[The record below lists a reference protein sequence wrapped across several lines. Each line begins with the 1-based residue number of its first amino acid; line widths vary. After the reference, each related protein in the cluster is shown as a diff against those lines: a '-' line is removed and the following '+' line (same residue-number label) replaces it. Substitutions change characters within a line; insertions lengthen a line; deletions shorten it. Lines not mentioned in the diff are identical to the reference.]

1 MNDENKRFAVY
12 SRKSRFTGKGESIE
26 NQIELCRRYIY
37 LNYPNASEKNIF
49 IYEDEGF
56 SGGNTDRPQFKKMMY
71 DASEKKF
78 NVLICYRLD
87 RISRN
92 IGDFAK
98 LIDRLGELG
107 ISFESIKEKFDT
119 DSSLGR
125 AMMYIASVFSQLERE
140 TIAERIRDNMHE
152 LAKTGRWL
160 GGNTPTGYRSVQVQT
175 ITVDGKK
182 RSSCMLKIEESEM
195 TAVKKIFE
203 KFLESESLTAVE
215 TYMIQN
221 HIKTRKGKD
230 FSRFSIKGILRNPVY
245 MIADSDAW
253 EYLSVLGAEIFAEK
267 SDFDGN
273 CGVMAYNKT
282 LQKKGKTNKIRD
294 IKEWIITAG
303 RHKGVVSGKEWKQ
316 VRECLE
322 RNSVKAYR
330 KPKNNTALLS
340 GLLYC
345 GDCGHYMR
353 PKIYNSF
360 YKDGEKKFSYL
371 CEMKEKSR
379 RSECSVSNPA
389 GNELDAEVIKE
400 ISKLEEDKKELYY
413 ILNKAKK
420 TFSDGRGSNTEIEE
434 LNEGLNVNNRKIASL
449 VENLTE
455 LEKTVADKYIIKKI
469 EELHKE
475 NELLKKRLYELIKT
489 SENKKSVDVNYI
501 TDTLTVWESVI
512 KLIEVRERREAV
524 RTIVDK
530 IIWDGESAHIYF
542 AGAEWYPDCGI
553 LVIVNTMR

>member
-316 VRECLE
+316 VQECLE

-524 RTIVDK
+524 RTLVDK

-542 AGAEWYPDCGI
+542 AGA
-553 LVIVNTMR
+553 

>member
-26 NQIELCRRYIY
+26 NQIELCRRYIN

-56 SGGNTDRPQFKKMMY
+56 SGGNTDRPQFKKMMD

-98 LIDRLGELG
+98 LIDRIGELG

-316 VRECLE
+316 VQECLE

-512 KLIEVRERREAV
+512 KLTEVRERREAV

-542 AGAEWYPDCGI
+542 FG
-553 LVIVNTMR
+553 

>member
-316 VRECLE
+316 VQECLE

-420 TFSDGRGSNTEIEE
+420 TFSDGRGSNTEIEG

-542 AGAEWYPDCGI
+542 AGA
-553 LVIVNTMR
+553 

>member
-26 NQIELCRRYIY
+26 NQIELCRRYIN

-56 SGGNTDRPQFKKMMY
+56 SGGNTDRPQFKKMMD

-294 IKEWIITAG
+294 IKEWIITTG

-316 VRECLE
+316 VQECLE

-420 TFSDGRGSNTEIEE
+420 SFSDGRESNTEIEE

-469 EELHKE
+469 EELHAE

-512 KLIEVRERREAV
+512 KLIEVRERREVV

-542 AGAEWYPDCGI
+542 FG
-553 LVIVNTMR
+553 

>member
-26 NQIELCRRYIY
+26 NQIELCRRYIN

-56 SGGNTDRPQFKKMMY
+56 SGGNTDRPQFKKMMD

-294 IKEWIITAG
+294 IKEWIITTG

-316 VRECLE
+316 VQECLE

-420 TFSDGRGSNTEIEE
+420 TFSDGRESNTEIEE

-449 VENLTE
+449 VENLTV

-469 EELHKE
+469 EELHAE

-512 KLIEVRERREAV
+512 KLIEVRERREVV

-542 AGAEWYPDCGI
+542 FG
-553 LVIVNTMR
+553 

>member
-26 NQIELCRRYIY
+26 NQIELCRRYIN

-56 SGGNTDRPQFKKMMY
+56 SGGNTDRPQFKKMMD

-78 NVLICYRLD
+78 NVLICNRLD

-294 IKEWIITAG
+294 IKEWIITTG

-316 VRECLE
+316 VQECLE

-420 TFSDGRGSNTEIEE
+420 TFSDGRESNTEIEE

-469 EELHKE
+469 EELHAE

-512 KLIEVRERREAV
+512 KLIEVRERREVV

-542 AGAEWYPDCGI
+542 FG
-553 LVIVNTMR
+553 

>member
-316 VRECLE
+316 VQECLE

-512 KLIEVRERREAV
+512 KLIEVRERREVV

-542 AGAEWYPDCGI
+542 AGA
-553 LVIVNTMR
+553 

>member
-26 NQIELCRRYIY
+26 NQIELCRRYIN

-56 SGGNTDRPQFKKMMY
+56 SGGNTDRPQFKKMMD

-316 VRECLE
+316 VQECLE

-542 AGAEWYPDCGI
+542 AGA
-553 LVIVNTMR
+553 

>member
-316 VRECLE
+316 VQECLE

-530 IIWDGESAHIYF
+530 IIWDGKSAHIYF
-542 AGAEWYPDCGI
+542 AGA
-553 LVIVNTMR
+553 

>member
-26 NQIELCRRYIY
+26 NQIELCRRYIN

-56 SGGNTDRPQFKKMMY
+56 SGGNTDRPQFKKMMD

-182 RSSCMLKIEESEM
+182 RSSYMLKIEESEM

-294 IKEWIITAG
+294 IKEWIITTG

-316 VRECLE
+316 VQECLE

-420 TFSDGRGSNTEIEE
+420 TFSDGRESNTEIEE

-469 EELHKE
+469 EELHAE

-512 KLIEVRERREAV
+512 KLIEVRERREVV

-542 AGAEWYPDCGI
+542 FG
-553 LVIVNTMR
+553 

>member
-26 NQIELCRRYIY
+26 NQIELCRRYIN

-49 IYEDEGF
+49 IYEDGGF
-56 SGGNTDRPQFKKMMY
+56 SGGNTDRPQFKKMMD

-294 IKEWIITAG
+294 IKEWIITTG

-316 VRECLE
+316 VQECLE

-420 TFSDGRGSNTEIEE
+420 TFSDGRESNTEIEE

-469 EELHKE
+469 EELHAE

-512 KLIEVRERREAV
+512 KLIEVRERREVV

-542 AGAEWYPDCGI
+542 FG
-553 LVIVNTMR
+553 

>member
-26 NQIELCRRYIY
+26 NQIELCRRYIN

-56 SGGNTDRPQFKKMMY
+56 SGGNTDRPQFKKMMD

-267 SDFDGN
+267 SDFDVN

-294 IKEWIITAG
+294 IKEWIITTG

-316 VRECLE
+316 VQECLE

-420 TFSDGRGSNTEIEE
+420 TFSDGRESNTEIEE

-469 EELHKE
+469 EELHAE

-512 KLIEVRERREAV
+512 KLIEVRERREVV

-542 AGAEWYPDCGI
+542 FG
-553 LVIVNTMR
+553 

>member
-26 NQIELCRRYIY
+26 NQIELCRRYIN

-56 SGGNTDRPQFKKMMY
+56 SGGNTDRPQFKKMMD

-294 IKEWIITAG
+294 IKEWIITTG

-316 VRECLE
+316 VQECLE

-420 TFSDGRGSNTEIEE
+420 TFSDGRESNTEIEE

-455 LEKTVADKYIIKKI
+455 LETTVADKYIIKKI
-469 EELHKE
+469 EELHAE

-512 KLIEVRERREAV
+512 KLIEVRERREVV

-542 AGAEWYPDCGI
+542 FG
-553 LVIVNTMR
+553 

>member
-26 NQIELCRRYIY
+26 NQIELCRRYIN
-37 LNYPNASEKNIF
+37 LNYPDVSEKNIF

-56 SGGNTDRPQFKKMMY
+56 SGGNTDRPQFKKMMN

-175 ITVDGKK
+175 VTVDGKK
-182 RSSCMLKIEESEM
+182 RSSCMLEIEEAEM
-195 TAVKKIFE
+195 TTVKKIFD

-221 HIKTRKGKD
+221 HIKTRNGKD

-245 MIADSDAW
+245 MTADSDAW

-267 SDFDGN
+267 SDFNGS

-282 LQKKGKTNKIRD
+282 LQKKGKTNKIRN
-294 IKEWIITAG
+294 IKEWIIATG
-303 RHKGVVSGKEWKQ
+303 RHKGVVSGKKWKQ
-316 VRECLE
+316 VQECLD
-322 RNSVKAYR
+322 RNTGNSYR

-379 RSECSVSNPA
+379 RSECSIVNPA
-389 GNELDAEVIKE
+389 GNELDAKVIME
-400 ISKLEEDKKELYY
+400 ISKLEEDKNELYY
-413 ILNKAKK
+413 ILSKAKK
-420 TFSDGRGSNTEIEE
+420 TFGDSGGSKTEIEE
-434 LNEGLNVNNRKIASL
+434 LNGMLNLNNRKIASL
-449 VENLTE
+449 VENLAE
-455 LEKTVADKYIIKKI
+455 LKNTGADKYIIKKI
-469 EELHKE
+469 GELH
-475 NELLKKRLYELIKT
+475 NEIEIIKKRMDELVKI

-501 TDTLTVWESVI
+501 TDTLCVWESVI
-512 KLIEVRERREAV
+512 KLMEGHERREAL
-524 RTIVDK
+524 RSIVNK
-530 IIWDGESAHIYF
+530 IIWDGENAHIYF
-542 AGAEWYPDCGI
+542 TGA
-553 LVIVNTMR
+553 

>member
-26 NQIELCRRYIY
+26 NQIELCRRYIN

-56 SGGNTDRPQFKKMMY
+56 SGGNTDRPQFKKMMD

-294 IKEWIITAG
+294 IKEWIITTG

-316 VRECLE
+316 VQECLE

-420 TFSDGRGSNTEIEE
+420 TFSDGRESNTEIEE

-469 EELHKE
+469 EELHAE

-512 KLIEVRERREAV
+512 KLIEVRERRELV

-542 AGAEWYPDCGI
+542 FG
-553 LVIVNTMR
+553 